1 MKHFITAYTV
11 STHYFQSS
19 PIRREIYEI
28 KDFAYLFLD
37 SQYLEPCLNHGGYSG
52 NDSEL

>member
-1 MKHFITAYTV
+1 MKHVITACAV
-11 STHYFQSS
+11 STHYFQSYPTRS
-19 PIRREIYEI
+19 EIHED

-37 SQYLEPCLNHGGYSG
+37 SQHLEPCLNHGGYSG